1 MNKPDIQDSY
11 SLFIDGQWKSA
22 SDGGTFETFC
32 PANGERLATCAE
44 ATKEDVDAAVAAANK
59 AWDSWKKID
68 PIERANM
75 LLKIADIIDANK
87 EHLAMV

>member
-11 SLFIDGQWKSA
+11 SLFIDGQWKQA

-59 AWDSWKKID
+59 AWDSWK
-68 PIERANM
+68 
-75 LLKIADIIDANK
+75 
-87 EHLAMV
+87 